1 MSKTTIPSR
10 LRSKLF
16 RGDRRLEACLTDNA
30 SHITRGAVG
39 DHVTKIQTALTLLGE
54 PHIAARE
61 ITTKTYGPSTAA
73 AVLAYK
79 ARRKIVNRSYQT
91 HADNIVGKMTI
102 DALDKELLQR
112 RWYIRVCNRKETPF
126 NPNGYPSR

>member
-1 MSKTTIPSR
+1 MSETIIPGR

-30 SHITRGAVG
+30 SHITPGAVG

-54 PHIAARE
+54 PHLAASE
-61 ITTKTYGPSTAA
+61 ITTKTYGATTAS

-79 ARRKIVNRSYQT
+79 TRRNIVNRSYQT

-112 RWYIRVCNRKETPF
+112 RGYIRVCNRKETPF
-126 NPNGYPSR
+126 NPYSYPSL